1 MGHGVEKKI
10 EGERVD
16 VATARQVAETMQ
28 ALATPSRVLI
38 LARLKEGACSVGELA
53 EAVGMDPT
61 ALNKA
66 IAGKRRLNLNEI
78 VSIAS
83 CLGVEPES
91 LIAEEGPVFAMRAGN
106 DDEAIDSAV
115 EECSHVIED
124 FLTFESLVGR
134 S

>member
-1 MGHGVEKKI
+1 MEFRSDEKIGQRI
-10 EGERVD
+10 E
-16 VATARQVAETMQ
+16 
-28 ALATPSRVLI
+28 ALRGNLPQR
-38 LARLKEGACSVGELA
+38 ELA

-61 ALNKA
+61 ALNKS

-78 VSIAS
+78 VSIAI

-91 LIAEEGPVFAMRAGN
+91 LITAEGPVFAMRAGN
-106 DDEAIDSAV
+106 DDDAIDAAV
-115 EECSHVIED
+115 EECSRVVED

>member
-1 MGHGVEKKI
+1 MEFRSDEKIGQRI
-10 EGERVD
+10 E
-16 VATARQVAETMQ
+16 
-28 ALATPSRVLI
+28 ALRGDLSQR
-38 LARLKEGACSVGELA
+38 ELA

-78 VSIAS
+78 VSIANL
-83 CLGVEPES
+83 LGVEPES
-91 LIAEEGPVFAMRAGN
+91 LITAEGPVFAMRAGN
-106 DDEAIDSAV
+106 DDAAIDSAV
-115 EECSHVIED
+115 EDCSRVIED